1 MIIIKSTDFKD
12 IENYLN
18 LLISHQTKKNFQII
32 LIIIV
37 IIAFQIQGEEMIFYI
52 IVITIII
59 KMSYFKL
66 FLVYFKRWIQ
76 LNEIIIS
83 IVFKKF
89 FIINLKKIFF
99 FFFFYFFNCIY
110 ISLLSN

>member
-18 LLISHQTKKNFQII
+18 LLVSHPTKKNCQII
-32 LIIIV
+32 IIIA

-52 IVITIII
+52 IAITIII

-66 FLVYFKRWIQ
+66 SLVYFKRWIQ

-83 IVFKKF
+83 IVLKKF
-89 FIINLKKIFF
+89 FIINFKKKFF
-99 FFFFYFFNCIY
+99 FFFFFTFSIVF
-110 ISLLSN
+110 ISAC

>member
-99 FFFFYFFNCIY
+99 FCFFNCIY